1 MHFARLG
8 LFSDEST
15 FKLPKLSSESV
26 TLAPPVFACTLA
38 TNSCVVFTLGVRA
51 LDAIFSFRISPT
63 DVACVTE
70 ALADTRLNFTVF
82 FRRVL
87 VGEIGV
93 VLEPLTVPVIVG
105 EHTDDVTTAV
115 PIKTVEA
122 VVTAVIV
129 LCAEVV
135 VSVATEAEQMLD
147 QVKDSVAAVVDVTVV
162 AIVVVVGVVIVVV
175 TAVEEVISKT
185 ISTIGTLLCNGI
197 TSQLLEPWLR
207 PLMLS
212 RLPSPWISGCDG
224 IQAFL

>member
-1 MHFARLG
+1 
-8 LFSDEST
+8 
-15 FKLPKLSSESV
+15 
-26 TLAPPVFACTLA
+26 
-38 TNSCVVFTLGVRA
+38 

-105 EHTDDVTTAV
+105 EHTDDITTAV
-115 PIKTVEA
+115 SIKTVEAA

-185 ISTIGTLLCNGI
+185 VSTIGTLLCNGI
-197 TSQLLEPWLR
+197 TSQLLEPLR

-224 IQAFL
+224 IQAFI

>member
-15 FKLPKLSSESV
+15 FKLPNLPSGRV
-26 TLAPPVFACTLA
+26 PLAPPVLACTLA

-51 LDAIFSFRISPT
+51 FDAIFSFRTSPT

-70 ALADTRLNFTVF
+70 ALADTRLNFVGF

-87 VGEIGV
+87 VGGIGV
-93 VLEPLTVPVIVG
+93 VLQPLTVPVTVA
-105 EHTDDVTTAV
+105 EQTAVVTTVV
-115 PIKTVEA
+115 PIKIVEA
-122 VVTAVIV
+122 AAVLVAVV
-129 LCAEVV
+129 LCVEVV
-135 VSVATEAEQMLD
+135 VSVTTEVEQTLD
-147 QVKDSVAAVVDVTVV
+147 QVKGSEAVVVDIVV
-162 AIVVVVGVVIVVV
+162 AIVVVVAVVVVVV
-175 TAVEEVISKT
+175 TAAEVISKT

-212 RLPSPWISGCDG
+212 RLPSPWISGCG
-224 IQAFL
+224 GT